1 MDLRLTEIL
10 GHEPSNDLWAST
22 LNLPFSQLQSKISD
36 AHRARDQM
44 FISNLRLVF
53 SVANKYTGHG
63 LSFSDLVQV
72 TIEES
77 SYHIMYVA
85 SIFFSLTLWLCDNI
99 NIGGCPWASARA

>member
-22 LNLPFSQLQSKISD
+22 LNLPFSEVQSKILG

-53 SVANKYTGHG
+53 CVANKYTGHG

-72 TIEES
+72 TIDEK
-77 SYHIMYVA
+77 SYHVMYVA
-85 SIFFSLTLWLCDNI
+85 SFLFSLTWWLCDYI